1 MRSLPIP
8 SQLAR
13 EVFELCISKVRNA
26 DLKRRLQAVATL
38 VESEAAKLE
47 EAARAGTLHA
57 LPQQG
62 VLNGDVQ
69 ADEMEKVYTSR
80 MAKADTPGRPVYD
93 ALLAAPAYGRCP
105 LCNQRTVSTLDHQL
119 PKTTHSALVVTPLNL
134 VPACKDCN
142 TTKLDKLPTFAGEVT
157 LHPYFDHVD
166 TVSWLKARVHRTN
179 PVSVGFFVEPPGDW
193 DAVLADRV
201 SNHFSLFKLGTLY
214 ASHAAEELASQQLSL
229 SQLHTSSGAAS
240 VQAHLLDQAATRRAA
255 QLNSWQTAC
264 YTALAAD
271 EWFCDGGFNQ
281 L

>member
-1 MRSLPIP
+1 M
-8 SQLAR
+8 
-13 EVFELCISKVRNA
+13 
-26 DLKRRLQAVATL
+26 
-38 VESEAAKLE
+38 
-47 EAARAGTLHA
+47 RAGTVHT

-62 VLNGDVQ
+62 ILNGDVES
-69 ADEMEKVYTSR
+69 DEMEKVYTNR
-80 MAKADTPGRPVYD
+80 MAKADTPGRPIYD

-142 TTKLDKLPTFAGEVT
+142 TTKLDKLPASAAEVT
-157 LHPYFDHVD
+157 LHPYFDNVE
-166 TVSWLKARVHRTN
+166 TVSWLKARVHHTA
-179 PVSVGFFVEPPGDW
+179 PAAVEFFVEAPTTW
-193 DAVLADRV
+193 DSVLADRV
-201 SNHFSLFKLGTLY
+201 RNHFRLFKLGALY

-229 SQLHTSSGAAS
+229 SQLHVTNGVLG
-240 VQAHLLDQAATRRAA
+240 VQEHLHDQAATRRAF

-264 YTALAAD
+264 YAALAED